1 MDIEIGEL
9 TSTVRAVDGQA
20 LLTPRV
26 MQAIVRTVT
35 EATKDH
41 EAREQRAEAERR
53 VTGGVSQERDE
64 ER

>member
-9 TSTVRAVDGQA
+9 TSTVRAVDGHA
-20 LLTPRV
+20 LLTPQV
-26 MQAIVRTVT
+26 MQTIVRT
-35 EATKDH
+35 AMQAMKDH
-41 EAREQRAEAERR
+41 EAKEQRAEGERR

>member
-35 EATKDH
+35 EATKDN

>member
-9 TSTVRAVDGQA
+9 TSTVRAVDGHA
-20 LLTPRV
+20 LLTPQV

-35 EATKDH
+35 DATKDN

>member
-20 LLTPRV
+20 LLTPQV
-26 MQAIVRTVT
+26 MQAIVRMVT
-35 EATKDH
+35 DATKEN
-41 EAREQRAEAERR
+41 EAREQRAQAERR